1 MYKENKKGDKSSPWR
16 TPTLQENK
24 NGHQATTCLCY
35 VVMKFILTDILFFER
50 NAIVL
55 TVATDIL
62 TRFNQ
67 AFRELFFYLI
77 QPQCT

>member
-35 VVMKFILTDILFFER
+35 VVMKFILTYFI
-50 NAIVL
+50 
-55 TVATDIL
+55 
-62 TRFNQ
+62 
-67 AFRELFFYLI
+67 FRKKCDCAY
-77 QPQCT
+77 CSY